1 MLHKI
6 VIVFVLTCDFFSFI
20 SEKEEA
26 EKFSDLFDIKQDDH
40 ARIYPNTV
48 NIWILKAFSAQEV
61 SQL

>member
-1 MLHKI
+1 MI
-6 VIVFVLTCDFFSFI
+6 FSFI